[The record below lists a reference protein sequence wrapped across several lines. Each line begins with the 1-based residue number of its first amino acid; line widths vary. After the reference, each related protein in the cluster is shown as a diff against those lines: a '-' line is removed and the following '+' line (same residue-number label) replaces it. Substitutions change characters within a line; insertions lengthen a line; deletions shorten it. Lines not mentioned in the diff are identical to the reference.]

1 MVFVYG
7 EIVTPLRDADRQGV
21 RRQECCVRNPGA
33 ITTCQAP
40 CTRFINPEKVQ
51 RHTT

>member
-1 MVFVYG
+1 MAFVYD
-7 EIVTPLRDADRQGV
+7 EIVTQPDDGKIQTYA
-21 RRQECCVRNPGA
+21 PGQA
-33 ITTCQAP
+33 ALISAP